1 MEADRNHTHHGPSIF
16 PVFYSILE
24 LEPVFIE
31 GHVITGRDRAEL
43 RTTFCSQE
51 HLLEV
56 TSLDVGLF
64 VSCADAPWP
73 SVSFK
78 CTLHPKPTLTLDTG
92 EKHSFWSP
100 CAHSPLGYVLPM
112 ALQNR
117 LGSSL
122 GSTTKEQPLRL
133 LVPQEVKSV
142 VSWYLVEQ
150 FHHHSLVNG
159 VLEDMFV

>member
-1 MEADRNHTHHGPSIF
+1 MEADRNHTHHGPSVF

-31 GHVITGRDRAEL
+31 GRVVTGRDRAEL
-43 RTTFCSQE
+43 RTTLCSQE
-51 HLLEV
+51 HLSGV

-92 EKHSFWSP
+92 ETQLLEPVCTFTT
-100 CAHSPLGYVLPM
+100 GYVLPT

-122 GSTTKEQPLRL
+122 GSTTKEQPLEL

-150 FHHHSLVNG
+150 FHHHSLVND

>member
-1 MEADRNHTHHGPSIF
+1 MKGVWSQAET
-16 PVFYSILE
+16 
-24 LEPVFIE
+24 
-31 GHVITGRDRAEL
+31 EL
-43 RTTFCSQE
+43 RTTLCSQE

-56 TSLDVGLF
+56 ASLDVGVF

-73 SVSFK
+73 SVFFK

-92 EKHSFWSP
+92 EKYSFWSP
-100 CAHSPLGYVLPM
+100 SAHSPLGYVVPT
-112 ALQNR
+112 ALENR